1 MRAFVWLGLGLAAC
15 SPAEHRFLLRAPI
28 TRDDDLRAVTAMCH
42 AEPTRTDPN
51 HVSCAPAV
59 YVSPELW
66 DEADSVLFRP
76 LTDALGLV
84 TSGEAIDVN
93 SLDEVPDSSWFT
105 NRLGAGPVSLAE
117 VRLGGCDPSMILDP
131 DATADRSWTIDKGKS
146 DGNSPGFRVNV
157 PGKGRYLFKLDDAGQ
172 PELSTAASVIGAA
185 TYHAA
190 GYNTTCEQIVYFKPS
205 LLKLTPGL
213 RYKFATLGDERDF
226 DQTALERIVRAAPRR
241 GGTIRMVASAWLP
254 GRVIGPFRYEG
265 VRPDDPNDVV
275 PHEDRRELRANRVL
289 AAWLGHEDTHEK
301 NSVDIWFADRP
312 ESPES
317 SPGHVVHS
325 YLDWGDCLG
334 TDWPQEEITRRMG
347 YSYIVDWGDMA
358 SDFVRLGIPSRP
370 WENGRAAGHEL
381 FGYFDVEHFAPDRWK
396 NEYPNPAFTRM
407 TERDAAWMARVL
419 ARFTPESVRALAEAG
434 RFTDPGNTDYIARVL
449 EGRLARILDRY
460 LTRLSSIA
468 DVHVEGDAMC
478 AVDLAALRGVRQ
490 LGRFRYTARMN
501 GAVPLRVTAD
511 EGARVC
517 VALVHVAADGG
528 GPDDAPN
535 RYVRVVLEDGVAA
548 GPLRAY
554 LYDLGPT
561 RGYRLVGIERTER

>member
-1 MRAFVWLGLGLAAC
+1 
-15 SPAEHRFLLRAPI
+15 
-28 TRDDDLRAVTAMCH
+28 
-42 AEPTRTDPN
+42 
-51 HVSCAPAV
+51 
-59 YVSPELW
+59 
-66 DEADSVLFRP
+66 
-76 LTDALGLV
+76 
-84 TSGEAIDVN
+84 
-93 SLDEVPDSSWFT
+93 
-105 NRLGAGPVSLAE
+105 
-117 VRLGGCDPSMILDP
+117 
-131 DATADRSWTIDKGKS
+131 
-146 DGNSPGFRVNV
+146 
-157 PGKGRYLFKLDDAGQ
+157 
-172 PELSTAASVIGAA
+172 
-185 TYHAA
+185 
-190 GYNTTCEQIVYFKPS
+190 
-205 LLKLTPGL
+205 
-213 RYKFATLGDERDF
+213 
-226 DQTALERIVRAAPRR
+226 
-241 GGTIRMVASAWLP
+241 
-254 GRVIGPFRYEG
+254 
-265 VRPDDPNDVV
+265 
-275 PHEDRRELRANRVL
+275 
-289 AAWLGHEDTHEK
+289 
-301 NSVDIWFADRP
+301 
-312 ESPES
+312 
-317 SPGHVVHS
+317 
-325 YLDWGDCLG
+325 
-334 TDWPQEEITRRMG
+334 MG